1 MPIVLSIGLSVTAAA
16 CTYGPVERHAEI
28 AQIVRL
34 GDSYRAVAVI
44 QRDVFQRPTGLSTF
58 PDGGRWRLLERRASQ
73 FLLDA
78 DAGRAVRLASQEA
91 PDSLWESFNAHI
103 AGVEGDSA
111 MYLRL
116 TGCPRGGECYP
127 ALSNQVFL
135 RLTVTGSSRAA
146 DQMPPHA
153 VLPGTMLAR
162 VSGEQHYVRFSTSGD
177 TITVRLEDDGPYRP
191 AFLVESD
198 GTVVRITRSR
208 DE

>member
-1 MPIVLSIGLSVTAAA
+1 MPVVLTIGLSVAAAA

-44 QRDVFQRPTGLSTF
+44 RRDVFQRPTGLSTF
-58 PDGGRWRLLERRASQ
+58 PDGGRRRLLERRASQ
-73 FLLDA
+73 FLLDV

-116 TGCPRGGECYP
+116 TGCPRDGECFP
-127 ALSNQVFL
+127 ALSNQVLF
-135 RLTVTGSSRAA
+135 RLTVTGGSGAA
-146 DQMPPHA
+146 DQVPPHA

-162 VSGEQHYVRFSTSGD
+162 RSGERHYVRFTSSGG
-177 TITVRLEDDGPYRP
+177 TIAVRLEEDGPYRP
-191 AFLVESD
+191 AFLVRSD
-198 GTVVRITRSR
+198 GTVVSIGGSR
-208 DE
+208 DG